1 MPPHQTDAFWHG
13 YTCQEALVI
22 RAMTAFSV
30 FPPVP
35 FGEREKNGMEA
46 DRVQVLQ
53 LCKSATN
60 HPSLAL
66 KTKSPP
72 GRLEHRSFITIP
84 SSLPVFQTG
93 LTYHVSKA
101 LPSTDRVLKLLC
113 IGSSDAF
120 NDGFRSALFPSSQP

>member
-72 GRLEHRSFITIP
+72 GCLEHRSFITIP
-84 SSLPVFQTG
+84 SSRPVFQTG

-101 LPSTDRVLKLLC
+101 VFSSLESHCSIVAHCSMFRLFVVDIVLP
-113 IGSSDAF
+113 
-120 NDGFRSALFPSSQP
+120 